1 MKLVLASDNAHKLQE
16 FRKLF
21 QTLNV
26 ELLSKKETGFTD
38 EVEENGATFEE
49 NAYIKAEAV
58 MRATNLP
65 AIADDSGIC
74 VDALGGEPGVRSAR
88 YTGDH
93 ADSDADRYRLVLKN
107 LGDRTDRT
115 ARFVCALCCAPAAN
129 VRGKS
134 FSRPRARTA
143 SAMTRCSSPPA
154 STAPWPSS
162 RWKRKTPSPTGGG
175 HWRYSN
181 RNGRSIRMLTSKQRA
196 QLRGMA
202 STLDT
207 ILLIGK
213 DGVTENVIASASEA
227 LRARELIKGRVLEAS
242 MLTAREACDALAS
255 ACRAEGVQVIGSK
268 FVLYKRN
275 EKDPKI
281 ELVTERKKRK

>member
-65 AIADDSGIC
+65 AIPDDSGIC

-93 ADSDADRYRLVLKN
+93 ADSDEDRYRLVLKN

-115 ARFVCALCCAPAAN
+115 ARFVCALCCVFPNGDVLRSRGECEGEILFAPQGENGFGYDPVFKPAGFDCSMAELTMEEKN
-129 VRGKS
+129 AISHRG
-134 FSRPRARTA
+134 R
-143 SAMTRCSSPPA
+143 
-154 STAPWPSS
+154 
-162 RWKRKTPSPTGGG
+162 
-175 HWRYSN
+175 
-181 RNGRSIRMLTSKQRA
+181 
-196 QLRGMA
+196 
-202 STLDT
+202 
-207 ILLIGK
+207 
-213 DGVTENVIASASEA
+213 
-227 LRARELIKGRVLEAS
+227 
-242 MLTAREACDALAS
+242 ALALFKQ
-255 ACRAEGVQVIGSK
+255 EW
-268 FVLYKRN
+268 
-275 EKDPKI
+275 EKYTNAHK
-281 ELVTERKKRK
+281 